1 VLNTASFIPTAAL
14 GCRSPASSRS
24 SSLLISEGLQCL
36 KECHTW
42 KLQKFDLIIIM
53 MIDVKMVAWMIVEV
67 LPVGVV
73 LITMVLMIP
82 AACFLKAWLK
92 LHT

>member
-1 VLNTASFIPTAAL
+1 
-14 GCRSPASSRS
+14 
-24 SSLLISEGLQCL
+24 
-36 KECHTW
+36 
-42 KLQKFDLIIIM
+42 

-73 LITMVLMIP
+73 LITMVPMIP
-82 AACFLKAWLK
+82 ATCFLKAWLK

>member
-1 VLNTASFIPTAAL
+1 
-14 GCRSPASSRS
+14 
-24 SSLLISEGLQCL
+24 
-36 KECHTW
+36 
-42 KLQKFDLIIIM
+42 M

-82 AACFLKAWLK
+82 AACFFMAWLK
-92 LHT
+92 LLEFVSLS